1 MGTTGGFGC
10 FRGPPHSNVNLGVKK
25 SSGPTERFNAEVSFN
40 FTNVLNHNRF
50 LDSTF
55 NIASGERPDGVST
68 IRCLKGKARLAFP
81 FLFLKQ
87 SLAGAAKKP
96 CKGSP
101 EGQPRRYRHGKFAAG
116 SG

>member
-1 MGTTGGFGC
+1 M
-10 FRGPPHSNVNLGVKK
+10 NLGVKK

-81 FLFLKQ
+81 FLFLNNR
-87 SLAGAAKKP
+87 SLVLPKTLQGIAGGPAAPLPSRQICRRVRLTKAF
-96 CKGSP
+96 
-101 EGQPRRYRHGKFAAG
+101 PR
-116 SG
+116 